1 MAYAPARR
9 VLTRNLACLVLVGAL
24 ALSNTERLIKL
35 IDHLLE
41 LSRFES
47 GKVELHTTAVD
58 ILALITEVVSLLQP
72 QFEAKDQGHW

>member
-1 MAYAPARR
+1 